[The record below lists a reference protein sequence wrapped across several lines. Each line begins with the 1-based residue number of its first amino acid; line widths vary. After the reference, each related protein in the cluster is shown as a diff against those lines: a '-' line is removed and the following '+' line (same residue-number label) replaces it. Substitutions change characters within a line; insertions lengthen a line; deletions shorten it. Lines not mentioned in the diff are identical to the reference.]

1 MTDVLV
7 VDDDPNLREVV
18 RYALAREGWT
28 VREATNGVEA
38 LTSLA
43 EFPADIVVLDVTMPE
58 MDGLEACRRLR
69 MTSDVPVV
77 FLSSR
82 AEEIDRILGLEL
94 GGDDYIAKPFSPR
107 ELVSR
112 VKAIL
117 RRARPTQPVDTTSN
131 ELIRGAIRVDT
142 DAHRAWVGDSELELT
157 ATELK
162 LLAALVRN
170 SGRLLS
176 RSALVRDAYGGPH
189 FVSDR
194 TVDSHVRNIRAKLR
208 EHNADPIET
217 VHGAGF
223 RLS

>member
-38 LTSLA
+38 LQSLA
-43 EFPADIVVLDVTMPE
+43 ESPVDIVVLDVTMPE

-117 RRARPTQPVDTTSN
+117 RRARPTQPAGAASN
-131 ELIRGAIRVDT
+131 ELIRGSIRVDT
-142 DAHRAWVGDSELELT
+142 DAHRAWVGDSELDLT
-157 ATELK
+157 GTELK
-162 LLAALVRN
+162 LLAALIRN

-189 FVSDR
+189 CVSDR

-223 RLS
+223 RLT

>member
-38 LTSLA
+38 LASLA
-43 EFPADIVVLDVTMPE
+43 KSPADIVVLDVTMPE
-58 MDGLEACRRLR
+58 MDGLQACRQLR
-69 MTSDVPVV
+69 ITSDIPVV

-117 RRARPTQPVDTTSN
+117 RRARPTQVSSH
-131 ELIRGAIRVDT
+131 ELVRGSIRVDT
-142 DAHRAWVGDSELELT
+142 DAHRAWVGESELDLT

-162 LLAALVRN
+162 LLSALIRN

-176 RSALVRDAYGGPH
+176 RRALVRDAYGGPH

-217 VHGAGF
+217 VHGSGF